1 MKKLLILVVLVAA
14 TLYLNSCNKDDANSS
29 DYSYQVRMT
38 DAPGPYQEVN
48 IDLVGVEI
56 INSSNSVVALDVT
69 PGIYNLLTLSNGV
82 EALIATSMLKDSK
95 VSQIRL
101 LLGTNNTVKVNN
113 VVYPLDTPSAD
124 QSGLKLNV
132 NQTLES
138 DIVNT
143 ILIDFDAN
151 QSIVVTGNGTYTLKP
166 VLRSIVTAT
175 TGNIKGSITPIGTLA
190 SVSATS
196 TTTSVSYMSSSNAL
210 GNFQITGLAAG
221 TYNVT
226 ITPLLPLLPYT
237 QVGVVVQT
245 GVSTNMGVI
254 NF

>member
-1 MKKLLILVVLVAA
+1 MKKLLIIIVLVAA

-48 IDLVGVEI
+48 IDLIGVEI
-56 INSSNSVVALDVT
+56 TNGSNSVVALNVT

-82 EALIATSMLKDSK
+82 DALIATSTLKDVK
-95 VSQIRL
+95 VNQIRL
-101 LLGTNNTVKVNN
+101 ILGTNNTVKVNN
-113 VVYPLDTPSAD
+113 VVYPLETPSAD

-132 NQTLES
+132 NQTLEANV
-138 DIVNT
+138 VNS

-151 QSIVVTGNGTYTLKP
+151 QSIVSTGNGTYKLKP
-166 VLRSIVTAT
+166 VLRTIVKAT
-175 TGNIKGSITPIGTLA
+175 TGYIKGSITPIGTLA

-196 TTTSVSYMSSSNAL
+196 TTTSISYMSSTNAQ

-226 ITPLLPLLPYT
+226 VTPLLPLLPYT

-245 GVSTNMGVI
+245 GVSTNLGAI